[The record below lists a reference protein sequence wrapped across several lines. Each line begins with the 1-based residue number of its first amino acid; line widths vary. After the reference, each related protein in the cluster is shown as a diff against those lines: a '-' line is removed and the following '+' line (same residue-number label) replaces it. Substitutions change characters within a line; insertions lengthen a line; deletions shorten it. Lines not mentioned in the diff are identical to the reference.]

1 MPKKIILLCLMAI
14 FIQACGTSSVK
25 DGVPNVTSSPSKAGV
40 YANGVKLGVTPL
52 RADLFK
58 SFPASWQG
66 WKLSATGVLAI
77 KKTGCDDYVIQVN
90 DGVLIKPI
98 YAKLKCNIKVVTP
111 TSAPAPVSKE
121 VRSVNNPQKK
131 KMSKIEKRL
140 KELTELH
147 KKGVIT
153 DAEYK
158 NTRKR
163 ILSEM

>member
-1 MPKKIILLCLMAI
+1 MLKKIIPLCLVILFM
-14 FIQACGTSSVK
+14 QACGSSSVK
-25 DGVPNVTSSPSKAGV
+25 EGAPNVTSSPSGASV
-40 YANGVKLGVTPL
+40 FANGVKLGVTPL
-52 RADLFK
+52 KTDLFK

-77 KKTGCDDYVIQVN
+77 KKSGCEDFAIKVN
-90 DGVLIKPI
+90 DGILIKPI
-98 YAKLKCNIKVVTP
+98 HAKLKCNAKVVTP
-111 TSAPAPVSKE
+111 VSAPIRKDVRPVKK
-121 VRSVNNPQKK
+121 PQK

-140 KELTELH
+140 NELTELH